1 MYVPFR
7 RLYKIRTKIGS
18 IDCLSDDFRI
28 GFALFRVTRDVPTF
42 CSKSKFFLSAP
53 FGILSITEHLLKV
66 MKSTWPKRKK
76 QFVKIHMESKKK
88 KLRKFI
94 KDTLIIINEK
104 SLRWRVPWIQ
114 LPLQI
119 RNLFQLILT
128 KDTGELWVK
137 NELENELE
145 KMVGK

>member
-1 MYVPFR
+1 MFHFAVCIKYEQKLGLLIAFPMIFELVLLYSGLQGMFQLFVPNQNSFFR
-7 RLYKIRTKIGS
+7 S
-18 IDCLSDDFRI
+18 IS
-28 GFALFRVTRDVPTF
+28 
-42 CSKSKFFLSAP
+42 
-53 FGILSITEHLLKV
+53 EHLLKV

-104 SLRWRVPWIQ
+104 ITALTRYWNSV
-114 LPLQI
+114 PLQI
-119 RNLFQLILT
+119 RKLFRWILT

-145 KMVGK
+145 KNGWKIALLR